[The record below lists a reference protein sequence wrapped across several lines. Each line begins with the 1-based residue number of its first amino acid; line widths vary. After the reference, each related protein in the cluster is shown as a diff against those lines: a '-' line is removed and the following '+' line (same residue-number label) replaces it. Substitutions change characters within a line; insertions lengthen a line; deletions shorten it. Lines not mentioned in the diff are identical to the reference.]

1 MHILCMRAARE
12 RESVA
17 DYVLKSS
24 NANLHISPIRLNM
37 LIFWQN
43 LSSFFDSARVIRYR
57 YVCKR
62 CATTRV

>member
-24 NANLHISPIRLNM
+24 NVYQHISPIRLNM
-37 LIFWQN
+37 LIFWRN
-43 LSSFFDSARVIRYR
+43 LSSFFDFTRVIRYMQVR
-57 YVCKR
+57 ASDR
-62 CATTRV
+62 